1 MLLIYNFKTWIENV
15 VWWDSTRKRV
25 VTLFCVCA
33 AASLIIH
40 VPISEL
46 HAQWHYSMSLSSQRF
61 LLLLT
66 YGNSCFIIIRQNF
79 FPVSFSSRIMQL
91 KLSYDGVDRHFF
103 SNSRLCA
110 CIVKCHLR
118 VFEMCLHENKTKR
131 MDFLL

>member
-1 MLLIYNFKTWIENV
+1 M
-15 VWWDSTRKRV
+15 
-25 VTLFCVCA
+25 CA
-33 AASLIIH
+33 AASLIMH

-79 FPVSFSSRIMQL
+79 FTVSFSSRIMQL

-103 SNSRLCA
+103 QQQQA
-110 CIVKCHLR
+110 LR
-118 VFEMCLHENKTKR
+118 MHSKMSPQGVRDVLS
-131 MDFLL
+131 